1 MAGGVLFSNCSDSV
15 ALISMIPLVLS
26 HYRTQLQLFAQMCS
40 FSAQIKG
47 NKNYTVRNLRKM
59 NPYAEIAAIRS
70 DTIKIEQKVADFEN

>member
-1 MAGGVLFSNCSDSV
+1 VLFSNCSDSV

-40 FSAQIKG
+40 FSVQIKG
-47 NKNYTVRNLRKM
+47 NKSYTVRNLRKM

-70 DTIKIEQKVADFEN
+70 DRYDQDRAKGSRFRDVGG